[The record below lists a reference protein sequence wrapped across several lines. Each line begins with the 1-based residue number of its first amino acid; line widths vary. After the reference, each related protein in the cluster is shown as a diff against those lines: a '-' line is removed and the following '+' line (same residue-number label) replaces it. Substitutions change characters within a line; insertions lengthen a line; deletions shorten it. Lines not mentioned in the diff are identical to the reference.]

1 MRLSFCSH
9 KSSCPVSLTSIMR
22 HWAWRTRQGWR
33 TDRLNNHSPCFSYKD
48 YKTVH
53 ILHSNAP
60 QVFTWSFSSYLVPIL
75 VSVSH
80 QTWGHRRFL
89 HHGVRL
95 AYTLK
100 NEGDGHRLLAPE
112 RVPCEWWIPWHSW
125 CLRREDSRSGPTK
138 ASFTTRT
145 CRRERSFLILM
156 YKQVPVL
163 ILFHHINIH
172 DTSEWEM
179 HNSTVQQLALL
190 QKNTIFILNTY
201 TVFPPSF
208 TNVLNH
214 FPAFLT

>member
-1 MRLSFCSH
+1 MMYMARMENRS
-9 KSSCPVSLTSIMR
+9 
-22 HWAWRTRQGWR
+22 
-33 TDRLNNHSPCFSYKD
+33 LNNYSPS
-48 YKTVH
+48 
-53 ILHSNAP
+53 
-60 QVFTWSFSSYLVPIL
+60 VFPIRIIKPSTYYIKMHHKCLPGLFSSYLVPSL

-100 NEGDGHRLLAPE
+100 NEGDGRRLLAPE

-125 CLRREDSRSGPTK
+125 CLRREDSRPGPTK

-145 CRRERSFLILM
+145 CCRERSFLIFM

-179 HNSTVQQLALL
+179 HNSTIQQLALL
-190 QKNTIFILNTY
+190 QKNTIFILNIY
-201 TVFPPSF
+201 TVFPPNF